1 MRYLLDTN
9 ACIALLNGSPPSLV
23 DRVRRHT
30 SSEFGLPAPVTYEL
44 YYGAFKSKYTNRN
57 LELLDRI
64 AFEVIPFDA
73 ADARAAGEVRA
84 NLEVIGRPIGPLD
97 TLIAGQA
104 LARGLIL
111 VTANIHEFVRVEGLH
126 CEDWSISGEGST

>member
-44 YYGAFKSKYTNRN
+44 YYGAFKSKYTNRT
-57 LELLDRI
+57 DKI
-64 AFEVIPFDA
+64 QHTQA
-73 ADARAAGEVRA
+73 ACPAAA
-84 NLEVIGRPIGPLD
+84 
-97 TLIAGQA
+97 
-104 LARGLIL
+104 
-111 VTANIHEFVRVEGLH
+111 
-126 CEDWSISGEGST
+126 STRLR

>member
-30 SSEFGLPAPVTYEL
+30 PSEFGLPTPVTFEL

-57 LELLDRI
+57 LELLDLI
-64 AFEVIPFDA
+64 AFEVVPFDA
-73 ADARAAGEVRA
+73 ADARAAGAVRA
-84 NLEVIGRPIGPLD
+84 SLEAIGRPIGPLD

-104 LARGLIL
+104 LARRLIL
-111 VTANIHEFVRVEGLH
+111 VTANTQEFVQVEGLH
-126 CEDWSISGEGST
+126 CEDWSISGK

>member
-9 ACIALLNGSPPSLV
+9 ACIALLNGRPLSV
-23 DRVRRHT
+23 AHRVRQHT

-44 YYGAFKSKYTNRN
+44 YYGAFKSRN
-57 LELLDRI
+57 PDRNIGLLDRI
-64 AFEVIPFDA
+64 AFEVVPFDA
-73 ADARAAGEVRA
+73 ADARAAGAVRA
-84 NLEVIGRPIGPLD
+84 NLEAIGRPIGPLD

-111 VTANIHEFVRVEGLH
+111 VTANTHEFARVDGLN
-126 CEDWSISGEGST
+126 CEDWSISTEGHT